1 MSRHDAV
8 GGGTVMLAFIAGS
21 LAGAAVALLF
31 APAAGDETR
40 QFLNEK
46 AREGRGRRVPPA
58 AAGRRA
64 ERRRPRAA
72 GVRGGAGTAGD
83 RGAHV
88 TDWSPVFLGVIAG
101 AVLVMALIQVGA
113 VIAAARLAT
122 HVNRLAQQVE
132 RDMAPLVANLQ
143 TIGAEAARA
152 SALATAQVERADR
165 LFADVS
171 AKVEETTSVVQQA
184 IMAPAREGL
193 AIMAGLRAALTSLRY
208 ARQHAAVRRSART
221 DEDDPLFI
229 G

>member
-1 MSRHDAV
+1 M
-8 GGGTVMLAFIAGS
+8 T
-21 LAGAAVALLF
+21 
-31 APAAGDETR
+31 E
-40 QFLNEK
+40 
-46 AREGRGRRVPPA
+46 
-58 AAGRRA
+58 
-64 ERRRPRAA
+64 
-72 GVRGGAGTAGD
+72 
-83 RGAHV
+83 
-88 TDWSPVFLGVIAG
+88 WSPVFLGVIAG
-101 AVLVMALIQVGA
+101 AVLMMALIQVGA
-113 VIAAARLAT
+113 VIAAARLAK

-132 RDMAPLVANLQ
+132 RDLAPLVANLQ

-193 AIMAGLRAALTSLRY
+193 AVMAGLRAALTSLRH
-208 ARQHAAVRRSART
+208 ARQDATRRRSARA

>member
-1 MSRHDAV
+1 M
-8 GGGTVMLAFIAGS
+8 T
-21 LAGAAVALLF
+21 
-31 APAAGDETR
+31 E
-40 QFLNEK
+40 
-46 AREGRGRRVPPA
+46 
-58 AAGRRA
+58 
-64 ERRRPRAA
+64 
-72 GVRGGAGTAGD
+72 
-83 RGAHV
+83 
-88 TDWSPVFLGVIAG
+88 WSPVFLGVIAA

-113 VIAAARLAT
+113 VIAAARLAN

-132 RDMAPLVANLQ
+132 REVAPLVANLH

-165 LFADVS
+165 LFADLS

-193 AIMAGLRAALTSLRY
+193 AVMAGLRAALTSLRD
-208 ARQHAAVRRSART
+208 ARQDATRRRSARS

>member
-1 MSRHDAV
+1 M
-8 GGGTVMLAFIAGS
+8 T
-21 LAGAAVALLF
+21 
-31 APAAGDETR
+31 E
-40 QFLNEK
+40 
-46 AREGRGRRVPPA
+46 
-58 AAGRRA
+58 
-64 ERRRPRAA
+64 
-72 GVRGGAGTAGD
+72 
-83 RGAHV
+83 
-88 TDWSPVFLGVIAG
+88 WSTVFLGIIAG

-113 VIAAARLAT
+113 IVAGARLAQR
-122 HVNRLAQQVE
+122 VNRLAEQVE
-132 RDMAPLVANLQ
+132 RDMAPLVANLH

-193 AIMAGLRAALTSLRY
+193 AVMAGLRAALSSLRD
-208 ARQHAAVRRSART
+208 ARQDAARRRSSRA

>member
-1 MSRHDAV
+1 M
-8 GGGTVMLAFIAGS
+8 T
-21 LAGAAVALLF
+21 
-31 APAAGDETR
+31 E
-40 QFLNEK
+40 
-46 AREGRGRRVPPA
+46 
-58 AAGRRA
+58 
-64 ERRRPRAA
+64 
-72 GVRGGAGTAGD
+72 
-83 RGAHV
+83 
-88 TDWSPVFLGVIAG
+88 WSPVFLGVIAG

-113 VIAAARLAT
+113 VIAAARLAN

-132 RDMAPLVANLQ
+132 REMAPLVANLH

-165 LFADVS
+165 LFADLS

-193 AIMAGLRAALTSLRY
+193 AVMAGLRAAVTSLHD
-208 ARQHAAVRRSART
+208 ARQDATRRRSARS

>member
-1 MSRHDAV
+1 
-8 GGGTVMLAFIAGS
+8 
-21 LAGAAVALLF
+21 
-31 APAAGDETR
+31 
-40 QFLNEK
+40 
-46 AREGRGRRVPPA
+46 
-58 AAGRRA
+58 
-64 ERRRPRAA
+64 
-72 GVRGGAGTAGD
+72 
-83 RGAHV
+83 V
-88 TDWSPVFLGVIAG
+88 TEWSPVFLGIIAG

-113 VIAAARLAT
+113 VIAAARLAKT
-122 HVNRLAQQVE
+122 VNRLAEQVE

-171 AKVEETTSVVQQA
+171 AKVDEATSAVHQA

-193 AIMAGLRAALTSLRY
+193 AVMAGLRAVFTSLRA
-208 ARQHAAVRRSART
+208 ARHDATRRRSARS

>member
-1 MSRHDAV
+1 
-8 GGGTVMLAFIAGS
+8 
-21 LAGAAVALLF
+21 
-31 APAAGDETR
+31 
-40 QFLNEK
+40 
-46 AREGRGRRVPPA
+46 
-58 AAGRRA
+58 
-64 ERRRPRAA
+64 
-72 GVRGGAGTAGD
+72 
-83 RGAHV
+83 V
-88 TDWSPVFLGVIAG
+88 TEWSPVFLGVIAG

-113 VIAAARLAT
+113 VIAAARLAN

-132 RDMAPLVANLQ
+132 REMAPLVANLH

-165 LFADVS
+165 LFADLS

-193 AIMAGLRAALTSLRY
+193 AVMAGLRAALTSLRD
-208 ARQHAAVRRSART
+208 ARHDATRRRSARS